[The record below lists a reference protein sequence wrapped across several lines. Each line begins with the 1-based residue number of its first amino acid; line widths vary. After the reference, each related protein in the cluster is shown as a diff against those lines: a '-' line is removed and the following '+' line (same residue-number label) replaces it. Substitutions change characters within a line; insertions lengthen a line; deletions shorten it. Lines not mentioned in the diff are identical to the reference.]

1 MKKQFFSSGII
12 VVLVLLA
19 GCSSLNS
26 SSGGTLTGQTWV
38 LTELAGQP
46 LVADSGISASFSTD
60 GTVSGSAGCN
70 RYNGK
75 YTVSGD
81 SLTFSVNMA
90 MSMMMCE
97 QAVMDQETAYI
108 NTLGQVKTYSVA
120 DSQLT
125 LKDASGKTI
134 LVFQSQSQDLAGTS
148 WEVVNFNNGNQA
160 IVGVITGTTLTAEFG
175 KDGTLSGSGGC
186 NNYSGPYTVDGDKIK
201 IGPLASTMMACT
213 DPDGVMEQETQY
225 LAALQMAQTYQ
236 LEGNVLELRRSDQS
250 LVAIFHQK

>member
-1 MKKQFFSSGII
+1 M
-12 VVLVLLA
+12 
-19 GCSSLNS
+19 
-26 SSGGTLTGQTWV
+26 

-46 LVADSGISASFSTD
+46 LVANSAISASFSTD

-134 LVFQSQSQDLAGTS
+134 LVFQAQSQDLAGTS

-160 IVGVITGTTLTAEFG
+160 IVGVITGTSLTAEFG
-175 KDGTLSGSGGC
+175 KDGTLSGNGGC

-201 IGPLASTMMACT
+201 IGPLASTMMACAE
-213 DPDGVMEQETQY
+213 PEGVMEQETQY
-225 LAALQMAQTYQ
+225 LAALQLAESYQ
-236 LEGNVLELRRSDQS
+236 VEGGVLELRRTDQT
-250 LVAIFHQK
+250 LVANL